1 MHENDP
7 RKGPERVMMT
17 MKRTT
22 LVMLL
27 AVAAVAILVGG
38 CLVSGTK
45 VFSENIGDVRAT
57 SSTSP
62 NVAGANFKD
71 NETFEEYSEKIRLV
85 DRVGF
90 TTTIQENLGAGATVS
105 MYFSENANLT
115 SAAQVEAE
123 ATPFVRDYVI
133 PANANYEITYDE
145 SQKLLLNVEAMKE
158 QIMTG
163 EMWVYTISS
172 QNFDIWLRQF
182 TFTVTFTV
190 GI

>member
-1 MHENDP
+1 
-7 RKGPERVMMT
+7 MMT

-45 VFSENIGDVRAT
+45 VFSYTIEPDVRAT

-71 NETFEEYSEKIRLV
+71 NDTFEEYGDTIRLI

-90 TTTIQENLGAGATVS
+90 TTTIEENLGAGATVS
-105 MYFSENANLT
+105 MYFSDNGNLT
-115 SAAQVEAE
+115 SASQVMAE
-123 ATPFVRDYVI
+123 ATPFVQDYVI

-145 SQKLLLNVEAMKE
+145 SQKLLLNIDAMKT

-172 QNFDIWLRQF
+172 QNFDIWLRDF